1 MTDLRQIEREKAEYM
16 KQGIRKFR
24 KVSNLLE
31 AGALLLT
38 ICIAGSANAAE
49 HPGQPAGQAVGQ
61 AAGQQAAMNGTT
73 QVLPVPGSYKIDP
86 AHSFAYFGARHH
98 VVGLVRGRFDKVTGT
113 ITASKDLTA
122 CSVDVTID
130 VASISTQIAERD
142 KDLLGDAY
150 FEEKKFPVAIYRGRG
165 IRRGSGGLW
174 TMDGSL
180 TMHGVTQTVPL
191 TFTFKG
197 LFPDTPANQPARAA
211 FHGFAGIKRADFN
224 MGARDNLEELGA
236 SKDPDVEIEIDVEA
250 DASPATH

>member
-1 MTDLRQIEREKAEYM
+1 MR
-16 KQGIRKFR
+16 QGITKFR

-38 ICIAGSANAAE
+38 ICIAGSASAAE
-49 HPGQPAGQAVGQ
+49 QPGQLAGQ

-73 QVLPVPGSYKIDP
+73 QALPAPGSYKIDP

-98 VVGLVRGRFDKVTGT
+98 AVGLVRGRFDKVTGT
-113 ITASKDLTA
+113 ITASKDLAA
-122 CSVDVTID
+122 CGVDVTID

-150 FEEKKFPVAIYRGRG
+150 FEVKKFPVATYRGRG
-165 IRRGSGGLW
+165 IHRGPGGLW

-180 TMHGVTQTVPL
+180 TMHGVTQPVPL

-197 LFPDTPANQPARAA
+197 LFPDMPANQPARAA
-211 FHGFAGIKRADFN
+211 FHGLAGIKRADFN

-250 DASPATH
+250 DASPATP